1 MMDFNNRWIEIA
13 RYSDAVLNR
22 ARAIRQKNP
31 SVSFEQAFTQAKQ
44 ELGEPQ
50 FAERNHMQVDP
61 NSIKLRDR
69 ALEIQETKK
78 ITFGEALRQV
88 RAERGPEFSEN
99 SGTPVDPQSVK
110 LNNRA
115 MQISANNPKIPFG
128 EALRQARAERGPEFS
143 ESGETPVDP
152 RSIEILRRTREIA
165 EKHPSLKFGEALRQA
180 RLEIEN

>member
-1 MMDFNNRWIEIA
+1 MDFNNRGIEIA

-31 SVSFEQAFTQAKQ
+31 SVSFEQAFTQAQQ

-78 ITFGEALRQV
+78 ITFGEALRQA

-99 SGTPVDPQSVK
+99 RGASVNPESVKLRDRALAIKDENPSLNFGEALRHARAERGPQFTEGGTPVDPQSIK
-110 LNNRA
+110 LLDLAVEIARE
-115 MQISANNPKIPFG
+115 NPKM
-128 EALRQARAERGPEFS
+128 R
-143 ESGETPVDP
+143 
-152 RSIEILRRTREIA
+152 
-165 EKHPSLKFGEALRQA
+165 FGEALRQA
-180 RLEIEN
+180 RLEIET